1 MTDAENESRPQTAD
15 VSKMEQQS
23 QYMVARVM
31 SATDR
36 RVRKLQD
43 DSEANSAVSSADSA
57 PLDNAAN
64 AKEEFA
70 WSRAEHYVGVVMAT
84 WKLSNQWKYCLKR
97 REVNGTAYTIEALF
111 SIPTRRRP
119 IPNATASVHFTLDPG
134 QRGFLKPKE
143 TENPDDVEEDTA
155 EPAKIRID
163 KSKTNEPLEEQ
174 AAGVV
179 ELVVGASD
187 SLVNS
192 IIDDASRPGSTLSDR
207 LLGVD
212 ITYTMEQ
219 QQLVH
224 APRTVF
230 KQQWLDDVLVAKRLL
245 FDVDDAVLGDEDPLA
260 R

>member
-1 MTDAENESRPQTAD
+1 MTDAEHESRPQTAD
-15 VSKMEQQS
+15 VNKMEQQS

-36 RVRKLQD
+36 RVRKLQE
-43 DSEANSAVSSADSA
+43 DSEANSAVRPASAQH
-57 PLDNAAN
+57 DNAAN
-64 AKEEFA
+64 AQEEFA
-70 WSRAEHYVGVVMAT
+70 WSRAEYYVGVIMAT
-84 WKLSNQWKYCLKR
+84 WKMSNQWKYCLKR
-97 REVNGTAYTIEALF
+97 RQVNGTAYAIEALF

-119 IPNATASVHFTLDPG
+119 IPNATASVFFTLDPG
-134 QRGFLKPKE
+134 TRGFVKPKVK
-143 TENPDDVEEDTA
+143 ENAEDIEEDTDA
-155 EPAKIRID
+155 PAKIRID
-163 KSKTNEPLEEQ
+163 KTKTDEALEEQ
-174 AAGVV
+174 AVGVV

-192 IIDDASRPGSTLSDR
+192 IIDDASRPGSTLSDK

-224 APRTVF
+224 GPRTVF
-230 KQQWLDDVLVAKRLL
+230 KQQWLDDILVAKRLL
-245 FDVDDAVLGDEDPLA
+245 FGVDETVLGDEDPLA